1 MYICRQASICAY
13 MNSQEVRSEI
23 NFIDKPYINTSGREF
38 PKTVLIVL
46 YDHGGR
52 ILETKDYGFLSTETI
67 YDRIFEKGDLNF
79 DECYIDNFSLN
90 AYRRAHLIGK
100 RAEVELH
107 NFSARNALFTSNFE
121 ICFSYSTFIGDT
133 VSFANTRFINGVLRF
148 YKAKFKCAKLSFN
161 SASLE
166 VPEVDFS
173 SMQVYDAEV
182 NFKNATFADGLKR
195 FQDTH
200 FGWGNV
206 SFANTDFGNGNVN
219 FINCSFGGKKVSFKV
234 CRFGEGVFDF
244 HFSSFHRTFLSFELV
259 DFGNGLVNFSRVNF
273 GVGKVNFNRSRF
285 GQGEIVFDGAM
296 LLNGKFTIRWVDFGN
311 GNINFENIEMHGTTM
326 NLDKARFDKFGT
338 SNISFNRA
346 DIETLSLRSCHLD
359 DYFDLR
365 VKKAD
370 YINLSNTV
378 VRDIIDL
385 KTYDYN
391 VEIRVL
397 DIAHI
402 RLLGIIDIDWVKNN
416 VKELIY
422 RQEGKQHWEVAEQ
435 FRVLKE
441 NFNRTGRYTD
451 EDKAY
456 VEFKRVEQKAL
467 LSDRIKINPLNRFV
481 EYPYFWF
488 KRLIF
493 DKVGLYATSPIRVIF
508 SMLFFYIGFSAVYL
522 FGSLFHLGSIEC
534 AQGSVNEGLPMVVKS
549 LYFSAVTFFTIG
561 YGDFYPMGSLKFF
574 AAFEGFIGLFMMAY
588 FTVAFVRKILR

>member
-1 MYICRQASICAY
+1 MSMSKDNIGART
-13 MNSQEVRSEI
+13 EV
-23 NFIDKPYINTSGREF
+23 NFIDKVHVNSLGKEF
-38 PKTVLIVL
+38 PKTVLMVL
-46 YDHGGR
+46 YDNGGR
-52 ILETKDYGFLSTETI
+52 IIETRDYGFLPTEEI
-67 YDRIFEKGDLNF
+67 YDRIYEGGDLNF
-79 DECYIDNFSLN
+79 DECYIENFSLN
-90 AYRRAHLIGK
+90 AYRKAHLLDK
-100 RAEVELH
+100 RSEVELH
-107 NFSARNALFTSNFE
+107 NFSARGALFISSYE
-121 ICFSYSTFIGDT
+121 ICFSYATFIGNS
-133 VSFANTRFINGVLRF
+133 VSFANTEFSNGNLRF
-148 YKAKFKCAKLSFN
+148 YKAKFKCEKLSFN
-161 SASLE
+161 SARLF
-166 VPEVDFS
+166 VPEVDFA
-173 SMQVYDAEV
+173 SMQVYDASV
-182 NFKNATFADGLKR
+182 NFKNVVFSDGLKR

-200 FGWGNV
+200 FGWGDV

-234 CRFGEGVFDF
+234 CRFGDGVVDF
-244 HFSSFHRTFLSFELV
+244 HFSSFHKTFVSFELT
-259 DFGNGLVNFSRVNF
+259 DFGNGQVNFNRVNF
-273 GVGKVNFNRSRF
+273 GADKVNFNRSRF
-285 GQGEIVFDGAM
+285 GQGEILFDGSM
-296 LLNGKFTIRWVDFGN
+296 LINGKFTIRWVDFGN
-311 GNINFENIEMHGTTM
+311 GNISFENIEMPGTTM

-346 DIETLSLRSCHLD
+346 ELETLSLRSCHLD

-370 YINLSNTV
+370 YVNLSNTV

-391 VEIRVL
+391 VDIRVL

-422 RQEGKQHWEVAEQ
+422 RQSGKQHWEVAEQ

-456 VEFKRVEQKAL
+456 VEFKRLEQKAL
-467 LSDRIKINPLNRFV
+467 LHDRIKENPYNKFV
-481 EYPYFWF
+481 EYPYYLF
-488 KRLIF
+488 KMIIF

-508 SMLFFYIGFSAVYL
+508 SILFFYIGFSAVYL
-522 FGSLFHLGSIEC
+522 FGSLLHFGSIDC
-534 AQGSVNEGLPMVVKS
+534 AVGSVNAGLPLVVKS

-561 YGDFYPMGSLKFF
+561 YGDFYPMGFFKFF
-574 AAFEGFIGLFMMAY
+574 AAFEGFIGLFMMSY